1 MRRQCRSGLTKE
13 KNKGRIIVEMTF
25 SCLQLKSQGFLGNI
39 NNYTKTSL
47 TILFHHLIAFRLRKR
62 EQLLTQVQILKSF

>member
-1 MRRQCRSGLTKE
+1 MRIQCRSGLTKE

-39 NNYTKTSL
+39 NNYTTFLNNTLPPLNSFQTEEERTTPHTSPNP
-47 TILFHHLIAFRLRKR
+47 
-62 EQLLTQVQILKSF
+62 